1 MKFHRVEGKL
11 PAGVTPTV
19 VHAMMPAS
27 PGFGASFKDFWNM
40 FDGDQ
45 PLARRVERLISTE
58 PTKISLDVPEAAA
71 AETARVL
78 RAMADELDGEQ
89 R

>member
-11 PAGVTPTV
+11 PVGVVPCISMLAGFNRDL
-19 VHAMMPAS
+19 S
-27 PGFGASFKDFWNM
+27 DFQ
-40 FDGDQ
+40 F
-45 PLARRVERLISTE
+45 ATRRERITSTE
-58 PTKISLDVPEAAA
+58 PTKITLDVPEAAA

-78 RAMADELDGEQ
+78 RAMADELVGEK